1 MHVKNRSP
9 FLHPANVWWAPPV
22 PGPRAGPWGC
32 HGERARVGPGP
43 HRAGQETR
51 QTQPGGAWRGPQR
64 KAWGCERGAGGPRRS
79 DPGPC
84 PRDCSLPLGPCN
96 LADLPLRTLG
106 ASELS
111 VCFVIPAPPSAAPCA
126 ARRPLAE
133 PPKRGPRL
141 SPSRLSSSQPGK
153 DARAD
158 EEPEAR
164 NGGASRRGGRCALR
178 PRTLR
183 RGPASAHRREGGR
196 APALWLA
203 TWAGHVAF
211 LWEGRERWATRIER
225 GPHGA
230 GPECEPRPSRGTSCP
245 GPAGMHTGV
254 RTQARPRPRRLR
266 GAGELTFA
274 EGREGGAFGLR
285 PPLILSGA
293 ASEPGG
299 PPRRPRKRVRRGQKP
314 HPAKDDAG
322 AARA

>member
-1 MHVKNRSP
+1 MSGP
-9 FLHPANVWWAPPV
+9 ESV
-22 PGPRAGPWGC
+22 PGLTELVRR
-32 HGERARVGPGP
+32 RARPSLGEPGEVP
-43 HRAGQETR
+43 RGR
-51 QTQPGGAWRGPQR
+51 PGGASEGLAAPD
-64 KAWGCERGAGGPRRS
+64 AATLGHAPVTA
-79 DPGPC
+79 
-84 PRDCSLPLGPCN
+84 LPMVPCN
-96 LADLPLRTLG
+96 LADVPLRTLG

-111 VCFVIPAPPSAAPCA
+111 VCFVTPTLPSAAPCP

-164 NGGASRRGGRCALR
+164 NGGASRRGRRCALR

-183 RGPASAHRREGGR
+183 RGPASTHRREGGR
-196 APALWLA
+196 ARALWLA
-203 TWAGHVAF
+203 TWAGRVAF
-211 LWEGRERWATRIER
+211 LWEGRERWATRIE
-225 GPHGA
+225 
-230 GPECEPRPSRGTSCP
+230 CEPWSSRGTSCP

-254 RTQARPRPRRLR
+254 RTQAGPRPRRLR